1 MAEYI
6 VLPKMGVN
14 MVEAIIVEWSVAI
27 GGKVQEGDVIAVAET
42 DKAAQDIYAPK
53 AGVIL
58 AHVVELGK
66 VVKCQEPIA
75 ILGTAGENIED
86 LHKKKAPV
94 PTTNAAQ
101 TILPQITNSA
111 QTTLSPAGLKIEES
125 PIESGTTT
133 ARIRISPLAKKMAG
147 DHGISLT
154 SMVPA
159 QKGERI
165 TKKDVLR
172 FLEGKGSPTAIPDI
186 HSAVAE
192 KRIPLSLVRKTIAS
206 RLSLSNQTKPK
217 AVLDVRVDATELL
230 KWKEAAK
237 TKGLKIGVSEVI
249 IKALGKVLSEYP
261 LLRARMENDEL
272 IISEAVNIGV
282 AVDTSKGLMVPVIRN
297 ADRKGMAEIS
307 AELRTQ
313 AAKARSGSLSMDEI
327 SGGIFS
333 VTNLGML
340 GIERFTPV
348 INPPECGIL
357 AVGAIRKELVVD
369 PKDDSIS
376 IKPLFWI
383 SLAFDHRVIDGAPAG
398 EFLMALKSLL
408 EWPLSLV
415 H

>member
-14 MVEAIIVEWSVAI
+14 MVEAIIVEWSVDI

-53 AGVIL
+53 TGTIL
-58 AHVVELGK
+58 AHVVEPGK

-75 ILGTAGENIED
+75 IIGVAGENIED
-86 LHKKKAPV
+86 FLKTKAPV
-94 PTTNAAQ
+94 PITKTSPQMTN
-101 TILPQITNSA
+101 TV
-111 QTTLSPAGLKIEES
+111 QTTLSSADLKVE
-125 PIESGTTT
+125 TTPSAT
-133 ARIRISPLAKKMAG
+133 NATMQRIRISPLAKKMAG

-154 SMVPA
+154 SLAPA
-159 QKGERI
+159 GKGERI

-172 FLEGKGSPTAIPDI
+172 FLEGEGGTTKVRDNP
-186 HSAVAE
+186 SAVAE
-192 KRIPLSLVRKTIAS
+192 KRIPLSLIRKTIAS

-217 AVLDVRVDATELL
+217 AVLEVRVDATEIL

-237 TKGLKIGVSEVI
+237 SKGLKLGVSEVI

-261 LLRARMENDEL
+261 MLRARMENDEL

-282 AVDTSKGLMVPVIRN
+282 AVDTTKGLMVPVIRSVD
-297 ADRKGMAEIS
+297 AKGMAEIS
-307 AELRTQ
+307 AELRSL
-313 AAKARSGSLSMDEI
+313 AAKARSGSLSLDEM

-357 AVGAIRKELVVD
+357 AVGTIRKELVVD
-369 PKDDSIS
+369 PEDDSIS

-383 SLAFDHRVIDGAPAG
+383 SLAFDHRVVDGAPAG

>member
-14 MVEAIIVEWSVAI
+14 MVEAIIVEWSVDI

-53 AGVIL
+53 TGTIL

-75 ILGTAGENIED
+75 IIGAAGEKTED
-86 LHKKKAPV
+86 LLQNKAPDSI
-94 PTTNAAQ
+94 TKT
-101 TILPQITNSA
+101 LPQMMDTA
-111 QTTLSPAGLKIEES
+111 QMTLSPDNLKVEES
-125 PIESGTTT
+125 PTATSTTT
-133 ARIRISPLAKKMAG
+133 ARIRISPLAKKMAL
-147 DHGISLT
+147 DHGISVASLA
-154 SMVPA
+154 PA
-159 QKGERI
+159 EKGERI

-172 FLEGKGSPTAIPDI
+172 FLAGKGENTPVRDNP
-186 HSAVAE
+186 SAVAE

-206 RLSLSNQTKPK
+206 RLTLSNQTKPK
-217 AVLDVRVDATELL
+217 AVLDVRVDATEIL

-237 TKGLKIGVSEVI
+237 EQGLKIGVSEVI
-249 IKALGKVLSEYP
+249 IKALGKALSEYP
-261 LLRARMENDEL
+261 MLRARLENDEL
-272 IISEAVNIGV
+272 IISEAISIGV
-282 AVDTSKGLMVPVIRN
+282 AVDTGKGLMVPVIRN
-297 ADRKGMAEIS
+297 VDKKGMAEIS
-307 AELRTQ
+307 AELRLL
-313 AAKARSGSLSMDEI
+313 AAKARSGTLSMDEM
-327 SGGIFS
+327 SGGTFS

-357 AVGAIRKELVVD
+357 AVGTIRKELVVD
-369 PKDDSIS
+369 QKDDSIS

-383 SLAFDHRVIDGAPAG
+383 SLAFDHRVVDGAPAG